1 MNTGLSRVIDTRNV
15 ECNML
20 RQIRWPNP
28 TTVPLQRPWNGG
40 ADSAVRQLR
49 FTDHALTVHVPLR
62 KFGNRSPRHPDDRPA
77 HLTKECDVIVM
88 SNYVW
93 SPDVGVR
100 PTSGWNRRVE

>member
-1 MNTGLSRVIDTRNV
+1 MAGRIVLSDNFVSRTMRLLSMYLFGNS
-15 ECNML
+15 E
-20 RQIRWPNP
+20 
-28 TTVPLQRPWNGG
+28 
-40 ADSAVRQLR
+40 
-49 FTDHALTVHVPLR
+49 TVHL
-62 KFGNRSPRHPDDRPA
+62 DDRPA